1 MFSSPLQMT
10 APGRAAHVEGR
21 SVDTGE
27 RLYFQGR
34 GAAFQAVAPL
44 VENYLEAA
52 QAVEQIFDLVAVTE
66 MQDETQKASATSS
79 PDPSTL
85 DGPLDGPQDRDMDVS
100 HFLPSPA
107 DSYGALLQG

>member
-10 APGRAAHVEGR
+10 APGRAAHVAGR

-27 RLYFQGR
+27 RLYLQGR
-34 GAAFQAVAPL
+34 VADFQAVSPP
-44 VENYLEAA
+44 VKSYLETA

-85 DGPLDGPQDRDMDVS
+85 DGPQDRDIDVS

-107 DSYGALLQG
+107 DSYGALLQS